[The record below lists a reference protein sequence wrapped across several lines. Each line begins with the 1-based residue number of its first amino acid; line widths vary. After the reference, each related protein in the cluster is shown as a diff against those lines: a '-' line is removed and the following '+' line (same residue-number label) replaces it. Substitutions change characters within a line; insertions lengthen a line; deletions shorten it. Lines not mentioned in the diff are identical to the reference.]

1 MQIQLLLQEG
11 GEDPTITISSF
22 KLCGMY
28 VLVWPMW
35 LVSTG
40 SSGF

>member
-22 KLCGMY
+22 KLCENVCAG
-28 VLVWPMW
+28 VTDVAGEHQQLW
-35 LVSTG
+35 L
-40 SSGF
+40 